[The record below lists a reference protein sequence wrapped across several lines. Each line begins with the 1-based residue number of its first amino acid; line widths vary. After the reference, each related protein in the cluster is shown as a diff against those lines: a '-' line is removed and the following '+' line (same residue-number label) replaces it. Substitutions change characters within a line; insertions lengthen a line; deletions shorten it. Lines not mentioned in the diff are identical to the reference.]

1 MFFKGQQ
8 GGPVLEPGGI
18 SREHAPGTEEG
29 CRARVPVNEGES
41 GFGRGGEVLVRMTIG
56 PGQ

>member
-1 MFFKGQQ
+1 M
-8 GGPVLEPGGI
+8 LEPGGI